1 LAAFAPGV
9 FVVGIIISAMS
20 FNKLIS
26 DADNTPAAAS
36 GFALQPLKKA
46 DDPIIVPPSN
56 RATLDKASLLF
67 MVID

>member
-1 LAAFAPGV
+1 
-9 FVVGIIISAMS
+9 MS

-26 DADNTPAAAS
+26 DADNTPAATS